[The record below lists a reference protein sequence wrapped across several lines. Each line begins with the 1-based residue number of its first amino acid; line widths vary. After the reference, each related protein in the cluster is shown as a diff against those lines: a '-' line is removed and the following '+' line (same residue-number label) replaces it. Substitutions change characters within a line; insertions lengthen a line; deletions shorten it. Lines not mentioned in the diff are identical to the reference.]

1 MAVNSEFLTEYELLN
16 KIHESADNLI
26 YRGINKANLQ
36 SVILK
41 IAKSDSYYSEQLV
54 SYCHQYAI
62 ARKLALPS
70 IVIPL
75 DLVKSDRHLALV
87 MADEGYISLSKYWR
101 GVNLSLADFFPLA
114 LKIVAVVR
122 QLQRHHTEHRQ
133 LNLDHVLINPDRDR
147 IKITDFNQAVSFFPT
162 TKKVK

>member
-1 MAVNSEFLTEYELLN
+1 MGGCQ
-16 KIHESADNLI
+16 ESADNLI
-26 YRGINKANLQ
+26 DRGINKANLQ
-36 SVILK
+36 PVILK
-41 IAKSDSYYSEQLV
+41 IAKSESCYPQQLV